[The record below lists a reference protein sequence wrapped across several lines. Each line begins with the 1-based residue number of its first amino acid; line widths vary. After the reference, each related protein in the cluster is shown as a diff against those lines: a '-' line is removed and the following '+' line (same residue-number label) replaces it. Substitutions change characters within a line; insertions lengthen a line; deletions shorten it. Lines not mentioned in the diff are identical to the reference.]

1 LINIL
6 YLLAGTPAQMDPDS
20 TIVFWVIT
28 AGCNNRVALHYAII
42 HNYGS
47 HSYQNIIVDGTA
59 MNYGVV
65 TN

>member
-1 LINIL
+1 
-6 YLLAGTPAQMDPDS
+6 MDPDS

-28 AGCNNRVALHYAII
+28 APAATIELLLHYAII

-59 MNYGVV
+59 VNYGVV
-65 TN
+65 TNRHIIPYDSWMFL